1 MPSELVKNPVYQQL
15 NDLLRGLVRD
25 GEVAPGDQFPTER
38 QISERYGVSRATA
51 NKALASLV
59 SEGVLEFR
67 KGVGTFVR
75 AGRLDYDLRHLVSF
89 TQKARAAGKKPAT
102 RVLEFC
108 ELTGG
113 EIDDAPRDALAVK
126 SDATVFYLERLR
138 LADREPVIY
147 ERRYIAAAHCP
158 KLSKSDVRGSLYA
171 AWTEKH
177 KLTIAG
183 ADETIRAINLS
194 ASQAKV
200 LQVSRGAAG
209 LLVTSTGYLA
219 DDVPL
224 WWEETLYR
232 GDAYEFHNRLGSFHS
247 GGPAVGQFLT

>member
-1 MPSELVKNPVYQQL
+1 MSPALVKNPVYQQL

-25 GEVAPGDQFPTER
+25 GEFEAGSQFPTER
-38 QISERYGVSRATA
+38 QISEQYGVSRATA

-59 SEGVLEFR
+59 GEGVLEFR

-89 TQKARAAGKKPAT
+89 TEKARAAGKKPTT
-102 RVLEFC
+102 RVLEF
-108 ELTGG
+108 EDLTAG
-113 EIDDAPRDALAVK
+113 EIDDAPRDALAAK
-126 SDATVFYLERLR
+126 SDDAVYYLERLR
-138 LADREPVIY
+138 LADRVPVIY
-147 ERRYIAAAHCP
+147 ERRYIATARCP

-171 AWTEKH
+171 AWTGKH

-183 ADETIRAINLS
+183 ADETIRAINLT
-194 ASQAKV
+194 AAQAKI
-200 LQVSRGAAG
+200 LEVSRGTAG

-219 DDVPL
+219 DESPL

-232 GDAYEFHNRLGSFHS
+232 GDAYEFGNRLGELRA
-247 GGPAVGQFLT
+247 GGPAVGQFQ